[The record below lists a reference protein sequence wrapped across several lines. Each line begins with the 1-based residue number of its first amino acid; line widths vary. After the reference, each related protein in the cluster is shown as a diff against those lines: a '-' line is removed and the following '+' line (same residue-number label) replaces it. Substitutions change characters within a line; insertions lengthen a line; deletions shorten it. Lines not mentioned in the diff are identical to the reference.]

1 MAEEGLELQRK
12 PWKVWMSSAPQPTAV
27 LTTAYDLLK
36 QGGSK
41 LDHNIVILNENIYA
55 QSRFNGNFEQFYR
68 YALDISPAT
77 FDKRAKTRVE
87 KIDLIDDLKINAS
100 FTASDSEIDFYVQDK
115 DAALYPT
122 DIKTV
127 FAVNSTWKD
136 YFRPSSTLANNGL
149 GVYYRTDEMFTASVD
164 TDASPSTSD
173 IYVRD
178 TDEVFTATMVFEDG
192 KKAYTSVGVNRTT
205 KILKLILGAV
215 LFNSN
220 KSSNLSS
227 LKEYFSK
234 VVEDDKGKREELF
247 NALINAK
254 IGDKPLLSYI
264 YLWVKAPFCA
274 DYIDPEDFNQDLN
287 QDADVIHRNLLL
299 ANNYNSVRNNYNRY
313 NEDVDYEGKA
323 SDDMLEKMSRPYCP
337 MTSPMKDILSEK
349 LMLLSGVSG
358 ETIRDKAQKLLED
371 SLKDDSII
379 GSVLVTPQGKSITD
393 VARFT
398 PFTFYDPESREEA
411 EYYNELGKLP
421 TLIGRDGNLTTD
433 GRIMSPTIDELWYI
447 IYKTILG
454 HSSESS
460 NVISLPKSN
469 NYGSGDTS
477 LFEATKE
484 YKWTDDEAGNIKGSP
499 LSFLFKTNDKGEVN
513 GIDVD
518 EWVANPDEH
527 YINVHTQ
534 IQRVSTDITKF
545 FDEQNPDIEH
555 SRDIFHTGDDIAL
568 GDAQTHTKDE
578 ITAKDREYGPRNV
591 PLSLRELEAAI
602 MGIKY
607 NVDNNFIFD
616 SKTYAVTG
624 MFGKVEK
631 DEKGVIV
638 AGGSLYQMH
647 RDYNANVTNPNT
659 VFKMGADNN
668 GDNGRDATFGDL
680 NNQKELHKDNIT
692 KVYLLDKKNKRT
704 NIEKTSGMPLLVE
717 NYGKSVTLASE
728 QGEYTGADVY
738 MAADGTWRY
747 KAEHMRTPIL
757 RSRY

>member
-41 LDHNIVILNENIYA
+41 LDHNLVILNENVYA
-55 QSRFNGNFEQFYR
+55 ASVFNGNFEQFYR
-68 YALDISPAT
+68 YALDVSPAT
-77 FDKRAKTRVE
+77 FDKRSKTRVE
-87 KIDLIDDLKINAS
+87 KIDLKETLGIDAS
-100 FTASDSEIDFYVQDK
+100 FTQSESEIEFYVQDK
-115 DAALYPT
+115 AAALYPT

-127 FAVNSTWKD
+127 FAVNAAWKA
-136 YFRPSSTLANNGL
+136 YFRNVSILANRD
-149 GVYYRTDEMFTASVD
+149 VTTSYRVDEMFTASVD
-164 TDASPSTSD
+164 TDTNPSTSD

-192 KKAYTSVGVNRTT
+192 KKAYTTVGVNHTER
-205 KILKLILGAV
+205 ILQLILGAI

-220 KSSNLSS
+220 KSQNLVA
-227 LKEYFSK
+227 LRDYLAGITKAQ
-234 VVEDDKGKREELF
+234 RENLF
-247 NALINAK
+247 NLLVNAK
-254 IGDKPLLSYI
+254 IGDKPLLSYV

-287 QDADVIHRNLLL
+287 QDADVTHRNLLL
-299 ANNYNSVRNNYNRY
+299 ANNYNNVRNNYNRY
-313 NEDVDYEGKA
+313 NEDTDYTGAA

-358 ETIRDKAQKLLED
+358 DTIREKAQKLLDD

-379 GSVLVTPQGKSITD
+379 GSVLVTPKGTDVTD

-454 HSSESS
+454 HSNEGSDFVSF
-460 NVISLPKSN
+460 PQSN

-484 YKWTDDEAGNIKGSP
+484 YKWTDDEAGNVKGSP

-513 GIDVD
+513 GINVD

-527 YINVHTQ
+527 FINVHSQ
-534 IQRVSTDITKF
+534 IQRISTDITKF
-545 FDEQNPDIEH
+545 FDAQNPDDAK
-555 SRDIFHTGDDIAL
+555 SRDIFNTGDEIAL
-568 GDAQTHTKDE
+568 GDAQTHTKDT
-578 ITAKDREYGPRNV
+578 ITAKDREYGPRSV

-624 MFGKVEK
+624 MFGKIEK
-631 DEKGVIV
+631 DDNGTII

-647 RDYNANVTNPNT
+647 RDYNANVTSPNT
-659 VFKMGADNN
+659 VFKIGADNT

-680 NNQKELHKDNIT
+680 NNQKEYHKDHT

-704 NIEKTSGMPLLVE
+704 KNEKTSGMPLLVE
-717 NYGKSVTLASE
+717 NYGKSVSLASE
-728 QGEYTGADVY
+728 QGEYTGSDVY

>member
-41 LDHNIVILNENIYA
+41 LDHNLVILNENVYA
-55 QSRFNGNFEQFYR
+55 ASVFNGNFEQFYR
-68 YALDISPAT
+68 YALDVSPAT
-77 FDKRAKTRVE
+77 FDKRSKTRVE
-87 KIDLIDDLKINAS
+87 KIDLKEALGIDAS
-100 FTASDSEIDFYVQDK
+100 FTQSESEIEFYVQDK
-115 DAALYPT
+115 AAALYPT
-122 DIKTV
+122 DLKTV
-127 FAVNSTWKD
+127 FAVNATWKA
-136 YFRPSSTLANNGL
+136 YFRNVSILANRD
-149 GVYYRTDEMFTASVD
+149 VTTSYRVDEMFTASVD
-164 TDASPSTSD
+164 TDTNPSTSD

-192 KKAYTSVGVNRTT
+192 KKAYTTVGVNRTER
-205 KILKLILGAV
+205 ILQLILGAI

-220 KSSNLSS
+220 KSQNLVS
-227 LKEYFSK
+227 LRDYLAGITKAQRENLFSLL
-234 VVEDDKGKREELF
+234 V
-247 NALINAK
+247 NAK

-287 QDADVIHRNLLL
+287 QDADVTHRNLLL
-299 ANNYNSVRNNYNRY
+299 ANNYNNVRNNYNRY
-313 NEDVDYEGKA
+313 NEDVDYSGA
-323 SDDMLEKMSRPYCP
+323 TSSDMLEKMSRPYCP

-358 ETIRDKAQKLLED
+358 DSIREKAQKLLDD

-379 GSVLVTPQGKSITD
+379 GSVLVTPKGTDVTD

-454 HSSESS
+454 HSNESS
-460 NVISLPKSN
+460 NVVSFPQSN

-484 YKWTDDEAGNIKGSP
+484 YKWTDDKAGSVKGSP
-499 LSFLFKTNDKGEVN
+499 LSFLFKTNDNGEVN
-513 GIDVD
+513 GIAVD

-527 YINVHTQ
+527 FINVHTQ
-534 IQRVSTDITKF
+534 IQRISTDITKF
-545 FDEQNPDIEH
+545 FDAQNPDIAK
-555 SRDIFHTGDDIAL
+555 SRDIFNTGDDISL
-568 GDAQTHTKDE
+568 GNAQTHIKDT
-578 ITAKDREYGPRNV
+578 ITAKDREYGPRSV

-624 MFGKVEK
+624 KFGKIEK
-631 DEKGVIV
+631 DDNGAII

-647 RDYNANVTNPNT
+647 RDYNADVTSPNT
-659 VFKMGADNN
+659 VFKMGADNT

-680 NNQKELHKDNIT
+680 NNQKEYHKDHT

-704 NIEKTSGMPLLVE
+704 EIEKTSGMPLLVE
-717 NYGKSVTLASE
+717 NYGKSVSLARE
-728 QGEYTGADVY
+728 QGEYTGSDVY

>member
-41 LDHNIVILNENIYA
+41 LKHNLVILNENVYA
-55 QSRFNGNFEQFYR
+55 ASVFNGNFEQCYR

-87 KIDLIDDLKINAS
+87 KIDVRETLGITANFTQLDPKI
-100 FTASDSEIDFYVQDK
+100 EFYVQDK

-122 DIKTV
+122 DIKTS
-127 FAVNSTWKD
+127 FAVNSTWKA
-136 YFRPSSTLANNGL
+136 YFRNVSSLSDQDTT
-149 GVYYRTDEMFTASVD
+149 VSYRVDEMFTASVD

-192 KKAYTSVGVNRTT
+192 KKAYTSVGVNRTI
-205 KILKLILGAV
+205 KILKLILGAIY
-215 LFNSN
+215 FNSN
-220 KSSNLSS
+220 KSQDLVSLSEYINTLNEAQRENIFS
-227 LKEYFSK
+227 L
-234 VVEDDKGKREELF
+234 
-247 NALINAK
+247 LINAK

-287 QDADVIHRNLLL
+287 QDADVVHRNLLL
-299 ANNYNSVRNNYNRY
+299 ANNYNSVRNNFNRY
-313 NEDVDYEGKA
+313 NEDTDYIGKA
-323 SDDMLEKMSRPYCP
+323 SNDMLEKMSRPYCP

-358 ETIRDKAQKLLED
+358 SSIREKAQKLLED

-379 GSVLVTPQGKSITD
+379 GSVLVSPKGTD
-393 VARFT
+393 VTDLARFT

-411 EYYNELGKLP
+411 DYYNELGKLP

-454 HSSESS
+454 HSNESS
-460 NVISLPKSN
+460 NVISFPKSN

-484 YKWTDDEAGNIKGSP
+484 YKWTDDEAGNVKGNP

-527 YINVHTQ
+527 FINVHTQ
-534 IQRVSTDITKF
+534 IQRISTDITKF

-568 GDAQTHTKDE
+568 GNSATHTKDE

-591 PLSLRELEAAI
+591 PLSLRELEAAM

-631 DEKGVIV
+631 DEKGVII

-668 GDNGRDATFGDL
+668 GNNGRDATFGDL
-680 NNQKELHKDNIT
+680 NNQKEYHKNKV

-717 NYGKSVTLASE
+717 NYGKSITLASE
-728 QGEYTGADVY
+728 QGEYTGSDVY

>member
-41 LDHNIVILNENIYA
+41 LDHNLVILNENVYA
-55 QSRFNGNFEQFYR
+55 ASVFNGNFEQFYR

-77 FDKRAKTRVE
+77 FDKRSKTRVE
-87 KIDLIDDLKINAS
+87 KIDLKEALGIDAS
-100 FTASDSEIDFYVQDK
+100 FTQSESEIEFYVQDK
-115 DAALYPT
+115 AAALYPT

-127 FAVNSTWKD
+127 FAVNSTWKA
-136 YFRPSSTLANNGL
+136 YFRNVSILANRD
-149 GVYYRTDEMFTASVD
+149 VTTSYRVDEMFTASVD
-164 TDASPSTSD
+164 TDTNPSTSD

-192 KKAYTSVGVNRTT
+192 KKAYTTVGVNRTER
-205 KILKLILGAV
+205 ILQLILGAI

-220 KSSNLSS
+220 KSQNLVALRDYLAGITKAQRENLFS
-227 LKEYFSK
+227 LL
-234 VVEDDKGKREELF
+234 V
-247 NALINAK
+247 NAK
-254 IGDKPLLSYI
+254 IGDKPLLSYV

-287 QDADVIHRNLLL
+287 QDADVTHRNLLL
-299 ANNYNSVRNNYNRY
+299 ANNYNNVRNNYNRY
-313 NEDVDYEGKA
+313 NEDIDYSG
-323 SDDMLEKMSRPYCP
+323 STSSDMLEKMSRPYCP

-358 ETIRDKAQKLLED
+358 SSIREKAQKLLED

-379 GSVLVTPQGKSITD
+379 GSVLVTPKGTDTTD

-398 PFTFYDPESREEA
+398 PFTFYDPESREEV
-411 EYYNELGKLP
+411 EFYNELGKLP

-454 HSSESS
+454 HSNEGSDFVSF
-460 NVISLPKSN
+460 PQSN

-484 YKWTDDEAGNIKGSP
+484 YKWTDDKAGNVKGSP
-499 LSFLFKTNDKGEVN
+499 LSFLFKTNDNGEVN
-513 GIDVD
+513 GITVD

-527 YINVHTQ
+527 FINVHSQ
-534 IQRVSTDITKF
+534 IQRISTDITKF
-545 FDEQNPDIEH
+545 FDAQNPDIAK
-555 SRDIFHTGDDIAL
+555 SRDIFNTGDDIAL
-568 GDAQTHTKDE
+568 GNAQTHTKDT
-578 ITAKDREYGPRNV
+578 ITAKDREYGPRSV

-624 MFGKVEK
+624 KFGKIEK
-631 DEKGVIV
+631 DDNGAII

-647 RDYNANVTNPNT
+647 RDYNANVTSPNT
-659 VFKMGADNN
+659 VFKMGADNT

-680 NNQKELHKDNIT
+680 NNQKEYHKDHT

-704 NIEKTSGMPLLVE
+704 KNEKTSGMPLLVE
-717 NYGKSVTLASE
+717 NYGKSVSLATE
-728 QGEYTGADVY
+728 QGEYTGSDVY

>member
-1 MAEEGLELQRK
+1 MAEEVLELQRK

-41 LDHNIVILNENIYA
+41 LDHNLVILNENVYTV
-55 QSRFNGNFEQFYR
+55 SRFNGNFEQFYR

-87 KIDLIDDLKINAS
+87 KIDLREDLKITAS

-136 YFRPSSTLANNGL
+136 YFRPSSTLANNEL
-149 GVYYRTDEMFTASVD
+149 GVFYRTDEMFTASVD
-164 TDASPSTSD
+164 TDANPSTSD

-192 KKAYTSVGVNRTT
+192 KKAYTSVGINRTEY
-205 KILKLILGAV
+205 ILKLILGAV

-227 LKEYFSK
+227 LKEYLNK
-234 VVEDDKGKREELF
+234 EVEKPKREELF

-299 ANNYNSVRNNYNRY
+299 ANNYNSVRNNFNRY
-313 NEDVDYEGKA
+313 NEDIDYEGKA

-358 ETIRDKAQKLLED
+358 DTIRDKAQKLLED

-379 GSVLVTPQGKSITD
+379 GSVLVSPKKKKKND
-393 VARFT
+393 NARFT
-398 PFTFYDPESREEA
+398 PFTFYDPESREEVD
-411 EYYNELGKLP
+411 YYNELGKLP

-460 NVISLPKSN
+460 EVISLPKSN

-527 YINVHTQ
+527 YINVHTH
-534 IQRVSTDITKF
+534 IQRTSTDITKF

-578 ITAKDREYGPRNV
+578 ITAKGREYGPRNV
-591 PLSLRELEAAI
+591 PLSLRELEAAM

-624 MFGKVEK
+624 KFGKVEK
-631 DEKGVIV
+631 DDEGIII

-647 RDYNANVTNPNT
+647 RDYNANVANPNT

-680 NNQKELHKDNIT
+680 NNKKENHKDGTII
-692 KVYLLDKKNKRT
+692 YLLDKKNKRT

-717 NYGKSVTLASE
+717 NYGKSATLASE

>member
-87 KIDLIDDLKINAS
+87 KIDLRDDLKINAS

-136 YFRPSSTLANNGL
+136 YFRPSSTLANNAL

-164 TDASPSTSD
+164 TDANPSTSD

-398 PFTFYDPESREEA
+398 PFTFYDPESREEVD
-411 EYYNELGKLP
+411 YYNDLGKLP

-454 HSSESS
+454 HSNESS

-484 YKWTDDEAGNIKGSP
+484 YNWTDDEAGNIKGSP

-534 IQRVSTDITKF
+534 IQRVSTYITKF

-568 GDAQTHTKDE
+568 GDAQTHTIGAK
-578 ITAKDREYGPRNV
+578 TAIGGEYGPRNV
-591 PLSLRELEAAI
+591 PLSLRELEAAM

-624 MFGKVEK
+624 KFGKVEK
-631 DEKGVIV
+631 DKEGVIV

-647 RDYNANVTNPNT
+647 RDYNANVTSPNT
-659 VFKMGADNN
+659 VFKIGADNN

-680 NNQKELHKDNIT
+680 NNKKEHHTNGT
-692 KVYLLDKKNKRT
+692 TVYLLDKKNKRT

-717 NYGKSVTLASE
+717 NYGKSVTLARE
-728 QGEYTGADVY
+728 QGEYTGSDVY

>member
-87 KIDLIDDLKINAS
+87 KIDLREDLKITAS

-136 YFRPSSTLANNGL
+136 YFRPSSTLANNEL
-149 GVYYRTDEMFTASVD
+149 GVFYRTDEMFTASVD
-164 TDASPSTSD
+164 TDANPSTSD

-192 KKAYTSVGVNRTT
+192 KKAYTSVGINRTEN
-205 KILKLILGAV
+205 ILKLILGAV

-227 LKEYFSK
+227 LKEYLNK
-234 VVEDDKGKREELF
+234 EVEKPKREELF

-299 ANNYNSVRNNYNRY
+299 ANNYNSVRNNFNRY

-358 ETIRDKAQKLLED
+358 ETIRDKAKKLLED

-398 PFTFYDPESREEA
+398 PFTFYDPESREEVD
-411 EYYNELGKLP
+411 YYNDLGKLP

-454 HSSESS
+454 HSNESS

-484 YKWTDDEAGNIKGSP
+484 YKWTDDEAGNVKGSP

-527 YINVHTQ
+527 YINVHTK
-534 IQRVSTDITKF
+534 IQSVSTDITKF
-545 FDEQNPDIEH
+545 FDKQNKDAVNT
-555 SRDIFHTGDDIAL
+555 RDIFHTGDDIAL
-568 GDAQTHTKDE
+568 GDAQTHTIGAK
-578 ITAKDREYGPRNV
+578 TAIGGEYGPRSV

-607 NVDNNFIFD
+607 NVDNNFTFD

-631 DEKGVIV
+631 DNDGAIV

-680 NNQKELHKDNIT
+680 NNKKENHKDGT
-692 KVYLLDKKNKRT
+692 TVYLLNKKNKRT

-747 KAEHMRTPIL
+747 KAEHIRTPIL

>member
-41 LDHNIVILNENIYA
+41 LDHNLVILNENVYA
-55 QSRFNGNFEQFYR
+55 ASVFNGNFEQFYR
-68 YALDISPAT
+68 YVLDISPST
-77 FDKRAKTRVE
+77 FDKRSKTRVE
-87 KIDLIDDLKINAS
+87 KIDVRDTLGITANFTQFDPKI
-100 FTASDSEIDFYVQDK
+100 EFYVQDK

-122 DIKTV
+122 DIKTS
-127 FAVNSTWKD
+127 FAVNPTWKA
-136 YFRPSSTLANNGL
+136 YFRNVSSLSDQDTT
-149 GVYYRTDEMFTASVD
+149 VSYRVDEMFTASVD
-164 TDASPSTSD
+164 TDANPSTSD

-192 KKAYTSVGVNRTT
+192 KKAYTSVGVNRTI
-205 KILKLILGAV
+205 KILKLILGAIY
-215 LFNSN
+215 FNSN
-220 KSSNLSS
+220 KSQDLVSLSEYINTLNEAQRENLFS
-227 LKEYFSK
+227 L
-234 VVEDDKGKREELF
+234 LM
-247 NALINAK
+247 NAK

-287 QDADVIHRNLLL
+287 QDADVVHRNLLL
-299 ANNYNSVRNNYNRY
+299 ANNYNSVRNNFNRY
-313 NEDVDYEGKA
+313 NEDTDYIGKA
-323 SDDMLEKMSRPYCP
+323 SNDMLEKMSRPYCP

-358 ETIRDKAQKLLED
+358 SSIREKAQKLLED

-379 GSVLVTPQGKSITD
+379 GSVLVSPKGTD
-393 VARFT
+393 VTDLARFT

-411 EYYNELGKLP
+411 DYYNELGKLP

-454 HSSESS
+454 HSNESS
-460 NVISLPKSN
+460 NVISFPKSN

-484 YKWTDDEAGNIKGSP
+484 YKWTDDEAGNVKGSP
-499 LSFLFKTNDKGEVN
+499 LSFLFKTNYKGEVN

-527 YINVHTQ
+527 FINVHSQ
-534 IQRVSTDITKF
+534 IQRISTDITKF

-568 GDAQTHTKDE
+568 GDSTIHTKDE

-591 PLSLRELEAAI
+591 PLSLRELEAAM

-624 MFGKVEK
+624 KFGKVEK
-631 DEKGVIV
+631 DDEGVII

-668 GDNGRDATFGDL
+668 GNNGRDATFGDL
-680 NNQKELHKDNIT
+680 NNQKEYHKNKV

-728 QGEYTGADVY
+728 QGEYNGSDVY

>member
-41 LDHNIVILNENIYA
+41 LDHNLVILNENVYA
-55 QSRFNGNFEQFYR
+55 ASVFNGNFEQFYR

-77 FDKRAKTRVE
+77 FDKRSKTRVE
-87 KIDLIDDLKINAS
+87 TVDLKETLGIDTS
-100 FTASDSEIDFYVQDK
+100 FTQSESEIEFYVQDK
-115 DAALYPT
+115 AAALYPT
-122 DIKTV
+122 DLKTV
-127 FAVNSTWKD
+127 FAVNTIWKG
-136 YFRPSSTLANNGL
+136 YFHNVSILANRD
-149 GVYYRTDEMFTASVD
+149 VTTSYRVDEMFTASVD
-164 TDASPSTSD
+164 TDTNPSTSD

-178 TDEVFTATMVFEDG
+178 TDEVFTSTMAFEDG
-192 KKAYTSVGVNRTT
+192 KKAYTTVGINRTER
-205 KILKLILGAV
+205 ILQLVLGAI

-220 KSSNLSS
+220 KSQNLVA
-227 LKEYFSK
+227 LRDYLAGITKAQ
-234 VVEDDKGKREELF
+234 RENLF
-247 NALINAK
+247 NLLVNAK
-254 IGDKPLLSYI
+254 IGDKPLLSYV

-287 QDADVIHRNLLL
+287 QDADVTHRNLLL
-299 ANNYNSVRNNYNRY
+299 ANNYNNVRNNYNRY
-313 NEDVDYEGKA
+313 NEDTDYNGAA
-323 SDDMLEKMSRPYCP
+323 SNDMLEKMSRPYCP

-358 ETIRDKAQKLLED
+358 SSIREKAQKLLDD

-379 GSVLVTPQGKSITD
+379 GSVLVTPKGTDVTD

-454 HSSESS
+454 HSNEGSDFVSF
-460 NVISLPKSN
+460 PQSN

-484 YKWTDDEAGNIKGSP
+484 YKWTDDEAGNVKGSP

-527 YINVHTQ
+527 FINVHTQ
-534 IQRVSTDITKF
+534 IQRISTDITKF
-545 FDEQNPDIEH
+545 FDAQNPDVAK
-555 SRDIFHTGDDIAL
+555 SRDIFNTGDDIAL
-568 GDAQTHTKDE
+568 GDAFTHTKDT
-578 ITAKDREYGPRNV
+578 ITAKDREYGPRSV
-591 PLSLRELEAAI
+591 PLSLRELEAAM

-624 MFGKVEK
+624 KFGKIEK
-631 DEKGVIV
+631 DDNGTII

-647 RDYNANVTNPNT
+647 RDYNANVTSPNT
-659 VFKMGADNN
+659 VFKMGADNTGN
-668 GDNGRDATFGDL
+668 NGRDATFGDL
-680 NNQKELHKDNIT
+680 NNQKEYHKDHT

-704 NIEKTSGMPLLVE
+704 EKEKTSGMPLLVE
-717 NYGKSVTLASE
+717 NYGKSESLATE
-728 QGEYTGADVY
+728 QGGYTGSDVY

>member
-1 MAEEGLELQRK
+1 MAEEVLELQRK
-12 PWKVWMSSAPQPTAV
+12 SWKVWMSSAPQPTAV

-41 LDHNIVILNENIYA
+41 LDHNLVILNENIYTV
-55 QSRFNGNFEQFYR
+55 SRFNGTFEQFYR

-87 KIDLIDDLKINAS
+87 KIDLREDLKITAS

-122 DIKTV
+122 DLKTS

-136 YFRPSSTLANNGL
+136 YFRPSSTLANNEL
-149 GVYYRTDEMFTASVD
+149 GVFYRTDEMFTASVD
-164 TDASPSTSD
+164 TDANPSTSD

-299 ANNYNSVRNNYNRY
+299 ANNYNSVRNNFNRY

-358 ETIRDKAQKLLED
+358 DTIRDKAQKLLED

-379 GSVLVTPQGKSITD
+379 GSVLVTPKGTNVTD

-398 PFTFYDPESREEA
+398 PFTFYDPESREEVD
-411 EYYNELGKLP
+411 YYNDLGKLP

-454 HSSESS
+454 HSNESS
-460 NVISLPKSN
+460 EVISIPKSN

-484 YKWTDDEAGNIKGSP
+484 YNWTDDEAGNIKGSP

-527 YINVHTQ
+527 YINVHTK
-534 IQRVSTDITKF
+534 IQRISTDITKF

-555 SRDIFHTGDDIAL
+555 SRDIFHTGDGIEL
-568 GDAQTHTKDE
+568 GNAQTHTIGAK
-578 ITAKDREYGPRNV
+578 TATGGEYGPRNV

-607 NVDNNFIFD
+607 NVDNNFTFD

-631 DEKGVIV
+631 DKKGVIV

-680 NNQKELHKDNIT
+680 NNKKENHKDGT
-692 KVYLLDKKNKRT
+692 TVYLLDKKNKRT

>member
-87 KIDLIDDLKINAS
+87 KIDLREDLKITAS

-127 FAVNSTWKD
+127 FAVNPTWKD
-136 YFRPSSTLANNGL
+136 YFRPSSTLANNEL
-149 GVYYRTDEMFTASVD
+149 GVFYRTDEMFTASVD
-164 TDASPSTSD
+164 TDANPSTSD

-192 KKAYTSVGVNRTT
+192 KKAYTSVGINRTEN
-205 KILKLILGAV
+205 ILKLILGAV

-227 LKEYFSK
+227 LKEYLNK
-234 VVEDDKGKREELF
+234 EVEKPKREELF

-254 IGDKPLLSYI
+254 IGEKPLLSYI

-299 ANNYNSVRNNYNRY
+299 ANNYNSIRNNFNRY

-358 ETIRDKAQKLLED
+358 DTIRDKAQKLLED

-379 GSVLVTPQGKSITD
+379 GSVLVSPKGKDIAN

-454 HSSESS
+454 HSNESS

-484 YKWTDDEAGNIKGSP
+484 YNWTDDEAGNIKGSP

-527 YINVHTQ
+527 IINVHTQ
-534 IQRVSTDITKF
+534 IQRISTDITKF

-578 ITAKDREYGPRNV
+578 ITAKGREYGPRNV
-591 PLSLRELEAAI
+591 PLSLRELEAAM

-624 MFGKVEK
+624 KFGKVEK
-631 DEKGVIV
+631 GNDGVII

-647 RDYNANVTNPNT
+647 RDYNANVTSPNT

-680 NNQKELHKDNIT
+680 NNQKEHHTNGT
-692 KVYLLDKKNKRT
+692 TVYLLDKKNKRT
-704 NIEKTSGMPLLVE
+704 NVEKTSGMPLLVE
-717 NYGKSVTLASE
+717 NYGKSVTLARE
-728 QGEYTGADVY
+728 QGEYTGSDVY

>member
-1 MAEEGLELQRK
+1 MAEEVLELQRK

-41 LDHNIVILNENIYA
+41 LDHNLVILNENVYTV
-55 QSRFNGNFEQFYR
+55 SRFNGNFEQFYR

-87 KIDLIDDLKINAS
+87 KIDLREDLKITAS

-136 YFRPSSTLANNGL
+136 YFRPSSTLANNEL
-149 GVYYRTDEMFTASVD
+149 GVFYRTDEMFTASVD
-164 TDASPSTSD
+164 TDANPSTSD

-227 LKEYFSK
+227 LKEYLNK
-234 VVEDDKGKREELF
+234 EVEKPKREELF

-299 ANNYNSVRNNYNRY
+299 ANNYNSVRNNFNRY
-313 NEDVDYEGKA
+313 NEDIDYEGKA

-358 ETIRDKAQKLLED
+358 DTVRDKAQKLLED

-379 GSVLVTPQGKSITD
+379 GSVLVSPKGKDIAD
-393 VARFT
+393 NARFT
-398 PFTFYDPESREEA
+398 PFTFYDPESREEVD
-411 EYYNELGKLP
+411 YYNELGKLP

-460 NVISLPKSN
+460 EVISLPKSN

-527 YINVHTQ
+527 YINVHTH
-534 IQRVSTDITKF
+534 IQRTSTDITKF

-578 ITAKDREYGPRNV
+578 ITAKGREYGPRNV
-591 PLSLRELEAAI
+591 PLSLRELEAAM

-624 MFGKVEK
+624 KFGKVEK
-631 DEKGVIV
+631 DDEGIII

-647 RDYNANVTNPNT
+647 RDYNANVANPNT

-680 NNQKELHKDNIT
+680 NNKKENHKDGTII
-692 KVYLLDKKNKRT
+692 YLLDKKNKRT
-704 NIEKTSGMPLLVE
+704 NIEKTSSMPLLVE

>member
-1 MAEEGLELQRK
+1 MAEKGLELQRK

-41 LDHNIVILNENIYA
+41 LDHNLVILNENVYA
-55 QSRFNGNFEQFYR
+55 ASVFNGNFEQFYR

-77 FDKRAKTRVE
+77 FDKRSKTRVE
-87 KIDLIDDLKINAS
+87 TVDLKETLGIDAS
-100 FTASDSEIDFYVQDK
+100 FTQSESEIEFYVQDK
-115 DAALYPT
+115 AAALYPT
-122 DIKTV
+122 DLKTV
-127 FAVNSTWKD
+127 FAVNTTWKA
-136 YFRPSSTLANNGL
+136 YFRNVSILANRD
-149 GVYYRTDEMFTASVD
+149 VTTSYRVDEMFTASVD
-164 TDASPSTSD
+164 TDTNPSTSD

-192 KKAYTSVGVNRTT
+192 KKAYTTVGVNRTER
-205 KILKLILGAV
+205 ILQLILGAI

-220 KSSNLSS
+220 KSQNLVALRDYLAGITKAQRENLFS
-227 LKEYFSK
+227 L
-234 VVEDDKGKREELF
+234 L
-247 NALINAK
+247 ANAK
-254 IGDKPLLSYI
+254 IGDKPLLSYV

-287 QDADVIHRNLLL
+287 QDADVTHRNLLL
-299 ANNYNSVRNNYNRY
+299 ANNYNNVRNNYNRY
-313 NEDVDYEGKA
+313 NEDTDYSGTT
-323 SDDMLEKMSRPYCP
+323 SSDMLEKMSRPYCP

-358 ETIRDKAQKLLED
+358 DSIRDKAQKLLED

-379 GSVLVTPQGKSITD
+379 GSVLVTPKGTDVTD

-411 EYYNELGKLP
+411 DYYNNLGKLP

-454 HSSESS
+454 HSNEGSDFVSF
-460 NVISLPKSN
+460 PQSN
-469 NYGSGDTS
+469 NYGKGDTS

-484 YKWTDDEAGNIKGSP
+484 YKWTDDEAGNVKGSP

-527 YINVHTQ
+527 FINVHTQ
-534 IQRVSTDITKF
+534 IQRISTDITKF
-545 FDEQNPDIEH
+545 FDAQNPDVAK
-555 SRDIFHTGDDIAL
+555 SRDIFNTGDDIAL
-568 GDAQTHTKDE
+568 GDAYTHTKDA
-578 ITAKDREYGPRNV
+578 ITAKDREYGPRSV
-591 PLSLRELEAAI
+591 PLSLRELEAAM

-624 MFGKVEK
+624 KFGKIEK
-631 DEKGVIV
+631 DDNGIII

-647 RDYNANVTNPNT
+647 RDYNANVTSPNT
-659 VFKMGADNN
+659 VFKMGADNT

-680 NNQKELHKDNIT
+680 NNQKEYHKDHT

-704 NIEKTSGMPLLVE
+704 KNEKTSGMPLLVE
-717 NYGKSVTLASE
+717 NYGKSVSLATE
-728 QGEYTGADVY
+728 QGEYTGSDIY

>member
-1 MAEEGLELQRK
+1 MAEEVLELQRK

-41 LDHNIVILNENIYA
+41 LDHNLVILNENVYTV
-55 QSRFNGNFEQFYR
+55 SRFNGTFEQFYR

-87 KIDLIDDLKINAS
+87 KIDLREDLKITAS

-122 DIKTV
+122 DLKTV

-136 YFRPSSTLANNGL
+136 YFRPSSTLANNEL
-149 GVYYRTDEMFTASVD
+149 GVFYRTDEMFTASVD

-358 ETIRDKAQKLLED
+358 DTIRDKAQKLLED

-379 GSVLVTPQGKSITD
+379 GSVLVTPKGTNVTD

-398 PFTFYDPESREEA
+398 PFTFYDPESREEVD
-411 EYYNELGKLP
+411 YYNDLGKLP

-460 NVISLPKSN
+460 NVISIPKSN
-469 NYGSGDTS
+469 NYGNGDTS

-527 YINVHTQ
+527 YINVHTK
-534 IQRVSTDITKF
+534 IQSVSTDITKF

-555 SRDIFHTGDDIAL
+555 SRDIFHTGDDIAF
-568 GDAQTHTKDE
+568 GDAQTHTIGAK
-578 ITAKDREYGPRNV
+578 TATGGEYGPRSV

-607 NVDNNFIFD
+607 NVDNNFTFD

-631 DEKGVIV
+631 DNDGVIV

-680 NNQKELHKDNIT
+680 NNKKENHKDGT
-692 KVYLLDKKNKRT
+692 TVYLLDKKNKRT

>member
-41 LDHNIVILNENIYA
+41 LDHNLVILNENVYA
-55 QSRFNGNFEQFYR
+55 ASVFNGNFEQFYR

-87 KIDLIDDLKINAS
+87 KIDLKDLGVGA
-100 FTASDSEIDFYVQDK
+100 FADSGIDFYVQDK

-122 DIKTV
+122 DLKTS
-127 FAVNSTWKD
+127 FAVNPTWKG
-136 YFRPSSTLANNGL
+136 YFRGLSILANQD
-149 GVYYRTDEMFTASVD
+149 VTTSYRVDEMFTASAD
-164 TDASPSTSD
+164 TDANPSSSD

-192 KKAYTSVGVNRTT
+192 KKAYTTVGVNRT
-205 KILKLILGAV
+205 KRILQLILGAI

-220 KSSNLSS
+220 KSQNLVTLSDYIKGVNSAQIENLFSS
-227 LKEYFSK
+227 
-234 VVEDDKGKREELF
+234 
-247 NALINAK
+247 LINAK
-254 IGDKPLLSYI
+254 ISNKPLLSYI

-313 NEDVDYEGKA
+313 NENTDYTGAA
-323 SDDMLEKMSRPYCP
+323 SSDMLEKMSRPYCP

-358 ETIRDKAQKLLED
+358 ESIRDKAQKLLED

-379 GSVLVTPQGKSITD
+379 GSVLVSPKGTGVTD
-393 VARFT
+393 TARFT

-411 EYYNELGKLP
+411 DYYNELGKLP

-454 HSSESS
+454 HSNESS
-460 NVISLPKSN
+460 NVISFPKSN
-469 NYGSGDTS
+469 NYGNGDTS

-484 YKWTDDEAGNIKGSP
+484 YKWTDNEAGNVKGSP

-513 GIDVD
+513 GIDVN

-527 YINVHTQ
+527 FINVHTQ
-534 IQRVSTDITKF
+534 IQRISTDITKF

-578 ITAKDREYGPRNV
+578 ITSKDREYGPRNV

-631 DEKGVIV
+631 DDEGAII

-647 RDYNANVTNPNT
+647 RDYNANITNPNT

-680 NNQKELHKDNIT
+680 NNQKEYHKNNV

-728 QGEYTGADVY
+728 QGEYTGSDVY

>member
-87 KIDLIDDLKINAS
+87 KIDLRDDLKINAS

-136 YFRPSSTLANNGL
+136 YFRPSSTLANNAL

-164 TDASPSTSD
+164 TDANPSTSD

-398 PFTFYDPESREEA
+398 PFTFYDPESREEVD
-411 EYYNELGKLP
+411 YYNDLGKLP

-454 HSSESS
+454 HSNESS

-484 YKWTDDEAGNIKGSP
+484 YNWTDDEAGNIKGSP

-534 IQRVSTDITKF
+534 IQRVSTYITKF

-568 GDAQTHTKDE
+568 GDAQTHTIGAK
-578 ITAKDREYGPRNV
+578 TAIGGEYGPRNV
-591 PLSLRELEAAI
+591 PLSLRELEAAM

-624 MFGKVEK
+624 KFGKVEK
-631 DEKGVIV
+631 DKEGVIV

-647 RDYNANVTNPNT
+647 RDYNANVTSPNT

-680 NNQKELHKDNIT
+680 NNKKEHHTNGT
-692 KVYLLDKKNKRT
+692 TVYLLDKKNKRT

-717 NYGKSVTLASE
+717 NYGKSVTLARE
-728 QGEYTGADVY
+728 QGEYTGSDVY

>member
-41 LDHNIVILNENIYA
+41 LDHNLVILNENIYA

-87 KIDLIDDLKINAS
+87 KIDLRDDLKINAS

-136 YFRPSSTLANNGL
+136 YFRPSSTLANNEL
-149 GVYYRTDEMFTASVD
+149 GVFYRTDEMFTASVD
-164 TDASPSTSD
+164 TDANPSTSD

-192 KKAYTSVGVNRTT
+192 KKAYTSVGINRTEN
-205 KILKLILGAV
+205 ILKLILGAV

-227 LKEYFSK
+227 LKEYLSK
-234 VVEDDKGKREELF
+234 EVEKPKREELF

-358 ETIRDKAQKLLED
+358 DTIRDKAQKLLED

-379 GSVLVTPQGKSITD
+379 GSVLVSPKGKDIAN

-398 PFTFYDPESREEA
+398 PFTFYDPESREEV
-411 EYYNELGKLP
+411 EYYEELGKLP

-454 HSSESS
+454 HSDTDS
-460 NVISLPKSN
+460 NFISIPHSD
-469 NYGSGDTS
+469 NYGDGDTS

-484 YKWTDDEAGNIKGSP
+484 YKWTDDETSKIIKGNP
-499 LSFLFKTNDKGEVN
+499 LSFLFRTNDKGEVN

-527 YINVHTQ
+527 YIKVHQYIKNV
-534 IQRVSTDITKF
+534 SDNITMF
-545 FDEQNPDIEH
+545 FNEQNPNDAN
-555 SRDIFHTGDDIAL
+555 SRGIFQTGGDIAL
-568 GDAQTHTKDE
+568 GDSVTPTLGAK
-578 ITAKDREYGPRNV
+578 TATGGEYGPRSV

-631 DEKGVIV
+631 DKEGVIV

-647 RDYNANVTNPNT
+647 RDYNANVTSPNT

-680 NNQKELHKDNIT
+680 NNQKEHHTNGT
-692 KVYLLDKKNKRT
+692 TVYLLDKKNKRT

>member
-41 LDHNIVILNENIYA
+41 LKHNLVILNENVYA
-55 QSRFNGNFEQFYR
+55 ASVFNGNFEQFYR
-68 YALDISPAT
+68 YALDISPST
-77 FDKRAKTRVE
+77 FDKRSKTRVE
-87 KIDLIDDLKINAS
+87 KIDVRETLGITANFTQLDPKI
-100 FTASDSEIDFYVQDK
+100 EFYVQDK

-122 DIKTV
+122 DIKTS
-127 FAVNSTWKD
+127 FAVNSTWKA
-136 YFRPSSTLANNGL
+136 YFRNVSSLSDQDTT
-149 GVYYRTDEMFTASVD
+149 VSYRVDEMFTASAD

-192 KKAYTSVGVNRTT
+192 KKAYTSVGVNRTI
-205 KILKLILGAV
+205 KILKLILGAIY
-215 LFNSN
+215 FNSN
-220 KSSNLSS
+220 KSQDLVSLSEYINTLNEAQRENIFS
-227 LKEYFSK
+227 L
-234 VVEDDKGKREELF
+234 
-247 NALINAK
+247 LINAK

-287 QDADVIHRNLLL
+287 QDADVVHRNLLL
-299 ANNYNSVRNNYNRY
+299 ANNYNSVRNNFNRY
-313 NEDVDYEGKA
+313 NEDTDYIGKA
-323 SDDMLEKMSRPYCP
+323 SNDMLEKMSRPYCP

-358 ETIRDKAQKLLED
+358 SSIREKAQKLLED

-379 GSVLVTPQGKSITD
+379 GSVLVSPKGTD
-393 VARFT
+393 VTDLARFT

-411 EYYNELGKLP
+411 DYYNELGKLP

-454 HSSESS
+454 HSNESS
-460 NVISLPKSN
+460 NVISFPKSN

-484 YKWTDDEAGNIKGSP
+484 YNWTDNKAGNVKGNP

-527 YINVHTQ
+527 FINVHTQ
-534 IQRVSTDITKF
+534 IQRISTDITKF

-568 GDAQTHTKDE
+568 GNSATHTKDE

-591 PLSLRELEAAI
+591 PLSLRELEAAM

-624 MFGKVEK
+624 KFGKVEK
-631 DEKGVIV
+631 DDEGVII

-668 GDNGRDATFGDL
+668 GNNGRDATFGDL
-680 NNQKELHKDNIT
+680 NNQKEYHKNKV

-717 NYGKSVTLASE
+717 NYGKSATLASE
-728 QGEYTGADVY
+728 QGEYNGSDVY

>member
-41 LDHNIVILNENIYA
+41 LDHNLVILNENIYA
-55 QSRFNGNFEQFYR
+55 NSRFNGSFEQFYR

-87 KIDLIDDLKINAS
+87 KIDLIKDLEIDAS
-100 FTASDSEIDFYVQDK
+100 FAVSDSEIDFYVQDK

-122 DIKTV
+122 DLKTS

-136 YFRPSSTLANNGL
+136 YFRPSSTLANNEL
-149 GVYYRTDEMFTASVD
+149 GVFYRTDEMFTASVD
-164 TDASPSTSD
+164 TDANPSTSD

-192 KKAYTSVGVNRTT
+192 KKAYTSVGINRTGN
-205 KILKLILGAV
+205 ILKLILGAV

-220 KSSNLSS
+220 KSSNLTS

-234 VVEDDKGKREELF
+234 VVESDKGKREALF

-299 ANNYNSVRNNYNRY
+299 ANNYNNVRNNYNRY

-379 GSVLVTPQGKSITD
+379 GSVLVSPKGKDIAN

-398 PFTFYDPESREEA
+398 PFTFYDPESREEVD
-411 EYYNELGKLP
+411 YYDKLGKLP

-454 HSSESS
+454 HSKTDS
-460 NVISLPKSN
+460 NFISIPHSN
-469 NYGSGDTS
+469 NYGDGDTS

-484 YKWTDDEAGNIKGSP
+484 YKWTDDETSKIIKGNP
-499 LSFLFKTNDKGEVN
+499 LSFLFRTNDKGEVN
-513 GIDVD
+513 GINVD

-527 YINVHTQ
+527 FINVHTN
-534 IQRVSTDITKF
+534 IKNVSDNITHF
-545 FDEQNPDIEH
+545 FNEQNEDAVNT
-555 SRDIFHTGDDIAL
+555 RGIFQTGGDIAL
-568 GDAQTHTKDE
+568 GNSGNHTIGAK
-578 ITAKDREYGPRNV
+578 TATDGEYGPRSV

-631 DEKGVIV
+631 DGKGVIV

-647 RDYNANVTNPNT
+647 RDYNANVTSPNT

-680 NNQKELHKDNIT
+680 NNQKELHTNGT
-692 KVYLLDKKNKRT
+692 TVYLLDKKNKRT
-704 NIEKTSGMPLLVE
+704 NVEKTSGMPLLVE
-717 NYGKSVTLASE
+717 NYGKSVTLARE
-728 QGEYTGADVY
+728 QGEYTGSDVY